1 MRRTSAEAL
10 GTFALVAIGP
20 GAAMVAARTHAFGHS
35 GVALAFGLAV
45 TLIVASSGHLGG
57 AHVNPAVTIGF
68 WSVRRFPGRD
78 VAPYVLAQCVGAIA
92 ASALLGWLLG
102 PVGDF
107 GATVPGLPT
116 AQSFVV
122 EMGYT
127 GLLGF
132 VIMGVATDERT
143 PAAVAPFAIGVTVFA
158 GALVT
163 GPLTGGS
170 FNPAR
175 TLGPAVVGGIWTG
188 HWLYWAAP
196 ILGAALGMRLYDA
209 LRTPAAPA
217 TPSIPTGTEG
227 PIGRVG

>member
-1 MRRTSAEAL
+1 MQSSSGRRYVAEAV

-20 GAAMVAARTHAFGHS
+20 GAAMVAAKTQAFGHS

-45 TLIVASSGHLGG
+45 TLIVAASGHLGG

-68 WSVRRFPGRD
+68 WSLRRFPRRD
-78 VAPYVLAQCVGAIA
+78 VLPYIVAQCVGAIA
-92 ASALLGWLLG
+92 ASALLVWLVG
-102 PVGDF
+102 PVGNF
-107 GATVPGLPT
+107 GATMPAVSVSR
-116 AQSFVV
+116 AFVI

-132 VIMGVATDERT
+132 VIMGVATDERS
-143 PAAVAPFAIGVTVFA
+143 PAAVAPFAIGATVFA

-175 TLGPAVVGGIWTG
+175 TLGPAVVGGVWMA
-188 HWLYWAAP
+188 H
-196 ILGAALGMRLYDA
+196 
-209 LRTPAAPA
+209 
-217 TPSIPTGTEG
+217 
-227 PIGRVG
+227 